1 MRTATAN
8 EFIALDGV
16 VQAAGAADETR
27 QLTRRPAPRRR
38 LGPVRARSPLSEPR
52 ADRRR
57 RPRTLALT
65 VALTMLAAACGDD
78 GLGEESAAA
87 VEHDAR
93 YGRQSTALGCTGGAC
108 ETLPHKRVTSVDTA
122 PTSLVFETHT
132 GFDGKRHAGAMT
144 LADNH
149 GSRRNQS
156 RS

>member
-1 MRTATAN
+1 MKTPH
-8 EFIALDGV
+8 
-16 VQAAGAADETR
+16 AGSD
-27 QLTRRPAPRRR
+27 
-38 LGPVRARSPLSEPR
+38 
-52 ADRRR
+52 R
-57 RPRTLALT
+57 RPRHARGR
-65 VALTMLAAACGDD
+65 VRDD
-78 GLGEESAAA
+78 GLGEESTAA

-93 YGRQSTALGCTGGAC
+93 YGRQSAALGCVGGAC

-132 GFDGKRHAGAMT
+132 EFDGKRHAGAMT